1 MNQSKWFSVL
11 RINAVVTAIAILALT
26 TFGAISDAQAKITA
40 FFSAGATCEG
50 APAANFVA
58 AGPAVKISLCVTA
71 TTESLCGHTT
81 KLQAADARGSGRFHV
96 TSLAL
101 GPNYSDP
108 NSQLTFP
115 IAITNPPALPD
126 FGATVSS
133 AAVVTAAKQLLAIFD
148 VSPQA
153 GAKEAVYVISLAPI
167 SSVGVSTDSTCAMP
181 TDSSIAAS
189 FTLTQRSAKASKK

>member
-1 MNQSKWFSVL
+1 VRAHHQTAGSRRARKRSFP
-11 RINAVVTAIAILALT
+11 RHVV
-26 TFGAISDAQAKITA
+26 G
-40 FFSAGATCEG
+40 AGA
-50 APAANFVA
+50 
-58 AGPAVKISLCVTA
+58 
-71 TTESLCGHTT
+71 
-81 KLQAADARGSGRFHV
+81 KLF
-96 TSLAL
+96 
-101 GPNYSDP
+101 
-108 NSQLTFP
+108 FP

-133 AAVVTAAKQLLAIFD
+133 AAVVTAAKQLLATFD